1 MNKAMTTVEML
12 DGTIYGPERIL
23 YIDKM
28 KCERAA
34 RRNEWDTARDEVTI
48 GGFLAWATLTRTG
61 KITMPYEEFVEA
73 VADISTE
80 IVAENPTMTEPKN
93 DYMLH

>member
-1 MNKAMTTVEML
+1 MNKAMTTVEMQ

-23 YIDKM
+23 YIDKL

-34 RRNEWDTARDEVTI
+34 RRNEWDTNRDEVAM
-48 GGFLAWATLTRTG
+48 GGFLAWATLTRMG
-61 KITMPYEEFVEA
+61 KITMPYEEFIEA
-73 VADISTE
+73 VADVSTE

-93 DYMLH
+93 DSMLP

>member
-34 RRNEWDTARDEVTI
+34 RRNEWDTSRDEVTI

-61 KITMPYEEFVEA
+61 KITMPYEEFIEA
-73 VADISTE
+73 VADVSTE
-80 IVAENPTMTEPKN
+80 IVAVDPTKTETN
-93 DYMLH
+93 DSFLP

>member
-34 RRNEWDTARDEVTI
+34 RRNEWDTSRDEVTV
-48 GGFLAWATLTRTG
+48 GGFLAWATLMRTG
-61 KITMPYEEFVEA
+61 KITMPYEEFIEA
-73 VADISTE
+73 VADVSTE
-80 IVAENPTMTEPKN
+80 IVAVDPTKTETN
-93 DYMLH
+93 DSFLP

>member
-12 DGTIYGPERIL
+12 DGTVHGPERIL

-34 RRNEWDTARDEVTI
+34 RQNEWDTSRDEVTI
-48 GGFLAWATLTRTG
+48 AGFLAWATLKRTG
-61 KITMPYEEFVEA
+61 AIAMPYEEFIEA
-73 VADISTE
+73 VADVSTE
-80 IVAENPTMTEPKN
+80 IVAVDPTKTSTNESILP
-93 DYMLH
+93 

>member
-34 RRNEWDTARDEVTI
+34 RRNEWDTSRDEVTV

-61 KITMPYEEFVEA
+61 KITMPYEEFIEA
-73 VADISTE
+73 VADVSTE
-80 IVAENPTMTEPKN
+80 IVAVDPTKTETN
-93 DYMLH
+93 DSFLP

>member
-34 RRNEWDTARDEVTI
+34 HRNGWDTSRDEVTV

-61 KITMPYEEFVEA
+61 KITMPYEEFIEA
-73 VADISTE
+73 VADVSTE
-80 IVAENPTMTEPKN
+80 IVAVDPTKTETN
-93 DYMLH
+93 DSFLP